1 MSDVNLSPGQQVLG
15 RYRIEELLGEGA
27 MGQVFRGIHEHLDLP
42 VAVKVLRG
50 DGTPDILGRF
60 EREAKLMARVRH
72 PNAVAVQDYGFL
84 DDGSPCLVMEFIEG
98 EPLEDRLEAH
108 GALPWPDAVRVARGL
123 LAGLEA
129 LHAAGVLHRDMKP
142 SNVVIAPGDPE
153 IPKLIDFGIA
163 LPTDGEGNKIT
174 RTGVL
179 VGTPAYMAPEQILC
193 ARLGPRTDLYS
204 LGLMLYEL
212 LTGTLPYPTDSM
224 ASVMRRL
231 KDTIPAPVAPAGRPP
246 IPEAVADAVV
256 AACATDEDDR
266 PVSARDFAERL
277 EQAAAGDPGS
287 SRPGRPTGRA
297 LPGGTT
303 ITDETSPGREGVK
316 VAVAPPARPTP
327 GTRIGR
333 PRRDGGDRTITDTTW
348 DRIRSGDVG
357 SGRRYLLAARL
368 PPSRIRNRED
378 RRWLASLTEGHGRG
392 FTLGAN
398 LWFALQGAPEDLRT
412 AQRRA
417 ETMRGAIE
425 ERFKDTASVKI
436 TLVDED
442 FALTGAALVGGAPL
456 PDPLK
461 DLIATLS
468 G

>member
-1 MSDVNLSPGQQVLG
+1 MTLSPGQQVLG
-15 RYRIEELLGEGA
+15 RYRIEALLGEGA
-27 MGQVFRGIHEHLDLP
+27 MGQVFRGVHEHLDLP

-60 EREAKLMARVRH
+60 AREAKLMARVRH

-98 EPLEDRLEAH
+98 EPLEDRLEEQ
-108 GALPWPDAVRVARGL
+108 GALPWPDAVRIAQGL
-123 LAGLEA
+123 LAGLDA
-129 LHAAGVLHRDMKP
+129 LHGAGVLHRDQKP

-163 LPTDGEGNKIT
+163 LPTDGEENKIT

-193 ARLGPRTDLYS
+193 AKLGPRTDLYS

-212 LTGTLPYPTDSM
+212 LTGALPYPTDSM

-231 KDTIPAPVAPAGRPP
+231 KDRIPTPVAPAGRPA
-246 IPEAVADAVV
+246 IPAAVAEAVV
-256 AACATDEDDR
+256 AACATDEGER
-266 PVSARDFAERL
+266 PASARDFAARL
-277 EQAAAGDPGS
+277 QGAAAGGP
-287 SRPGRPTGRA
+287 GRA

-303 ITDETSPGREGVK
+303 ITDRTSPGWDDAGRAGV
-316 VAVAPPARPTP
+316 PPARPAP
-327 GTRIGR
+327 GTRVGR
-333 PRRDGGDRTITDTTW
+333 PNRGVERTVTDTAW
-348 DRIRSGDVG
+348 DRIRAGDIG
-357 SGRRYLLAARL
+357 TGRRYLLAARL

-417 ETMRGAIE
+417 ETMRTAIR
-425 ERFKDTASVKI
+425 ERFAETAVVKI

-456 PDPLK
+456 PDVLRE
-461 DLIATLS
+461 LIATLS